1 MHKIRLQAV
10 IVGIFISIMVTSTSV
25 YATNTSSRLE
35 EAKDKKASAE
45 SGIDRAKDEID
56 DLNGERSSLQTYVD
70 QLNTQMQNASFEL
83 AEIEAL
89 IDSKEQEMKENKV
102 ALEQA
107 KKDQKEQYVSMK
119 ARIKF
124 MYECR
129 DSAYLDLF
137 FSAGSFSEFLNKND
151 YVEKLTQYDRDMLK
165 KYVDLQE
172 SIKRNEGDLV
182 DSQTALEELQAQAMA
197 KSEEVMEIIQTASKE
212 LTKYQDQIKEQEKR
226 MLAYEQEIE
235 RQNNNIT
242 LLEQEL
248 KTQQALTDQSVMR
261 DLSGIKVS
269 ASDIDMLAAIIQCEA
284 GGEPYVGKVAV
295 GAVVLNRVKSSSF
308 PNTVLEVIYQNR
320 QFSPVASGR
329 FAVVLAQGANESC
342 YQAAREALAGTSPVG
357 DKLFFR
363 TPIPGLVG
371 QRIGG
376 HIFH

>member
-1 MHKIRLQAV
+1 MHKIRFQTV
-10 IVGIFISIMVTSTSV
+10 IASVLISIMVASTSV
-25 YATNTSSRLE
+25 YATNTSSKLE
-35 EAKDKKASAE
+35 EAKGKKASAE
-45 SGIDRAKDEID
+45 SGIDRAKDEIE

-70 QLNTQMQNASFEL
+70 QLNTQMQNASYEL
-83 AEIEAL
+83 AEIEEL

-137 FSAGSFSEFLNKND
+137 FSSGSFSEFLNKND

-212 LTKYQDQIKEQEKR
+212 LTKYQDQIKEQEKK

-329 FAVVLAQGANESC
+329 FAVVLARGANESC
-342 YQAAREALAGTSPVG
+342 YQAAREALAGSSPVG

-376 HIFH
+376 HVFR